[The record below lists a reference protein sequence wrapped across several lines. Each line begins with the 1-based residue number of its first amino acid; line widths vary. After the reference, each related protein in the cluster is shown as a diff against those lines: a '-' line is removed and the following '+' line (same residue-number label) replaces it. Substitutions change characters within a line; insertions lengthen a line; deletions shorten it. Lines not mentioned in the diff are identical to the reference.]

1 MTRSHRN
8 VPIWIACLRI
18 WVMSSKFS
26 SDHLASLIL
35 RDISNKETTYRCLT
49 VPGKGSFSFM
59 MSPTAFATF
68 ACAALPREKSE

>member
-1 MTRSHRN
+1 M
-8 VPIWIACLRI
+8 RI

-35 RDISNKETTYRCLT
+35 RNVNNKGTTYRCLT

-68 ACAALPREKSE
+68 AIAFLPKEKSE